1 MRAGR
6 ERDGFVYPEMFDVL
20 RWMRG
25 GCHGPPASSGSP
37 EGLSRQ
43 SSRPPGQLSP
53 VHFLSRH
60 TCLDSGHVIVTC
72 LVVCELRVNQ
82 PTGSSARTV
91 TLFSMTRRDCVSS
104 PLPPRGCGEHDR
116 QGCGGV
122 HLSADP
128 IAVPEG
134 FGRAK
139 L

>member
-1 MRAGR
+1 M
-6 ERDGFVYPEMFDVL
+6 
-20 RWMRG
+20 
-25 GCHGPPASSGSP
+25 
-37 EGLSRQ
+37 
-43 SSRPPGQLSP
+43 SRPPCIIWLPRGSERTEQP
-53 VHFLSRH
+53 PTGAAV
-60 TCLDSGHVIVTC
+60 TCALPGHIIVTC

-116 QGCGGV
+116 QGRGGV